1 MAWQSLGEFTLTQQW
16 QYTAPVA
23 GFTFRVT
30 PVGAPSLALRG
41 EAAIAI
47 LEGNEIYPLQARP
60 FPGVGAILQ
69 LPTSVIG
76 NDQRL
81 ALRRTD
87 SAQTPFVIQVEIL
100 TGSFSEQLQ
109 ALTDSPEFENPP
121 GFSSVQTLEEVES
134 LVGAAITAHTSAPD
148 PHTQYPSL
156 TEVAEAITGAVES
169 HIGTQNPHA
178 QYVRLTEF
186 QPLQSAVSQ
195 NTQDI
200 SELASD
206 VDSNQLA
213 IANLQTTTA
222 DLATNKAPLVHT
234 HQIAQID
241 GLSTTLSDLLTD
253 LGGKVSWSELEDP
266 LNALDGNVGSLTTRL
281 DSLETDFAGHTHPM
295 NEVVGLQD
303 ALDSKAPVVHTH
315 STNQIDGLQ
324 AALDGKAP
332 SSHTHSFGQY
342 ELVYGWFGI
351 SQSISTTLVD
361 LQALDTTA
369 NNLKLVGFT
378 YNITNRELITPAGGL
393 YLVAIAGRVNDFTNV
408 NSLRLSIFI
417 NNNEALR
424 SINTYCAFRVTP
436 IGANVPVRFQAS
448 CDQSRT
454 LNAGAFIWRIGV

>member
-87 SAQTPFVIQVEIL
+87 SAQTPFLIRVEIL
-100 TGSFSEQLQ
+100 VGSFSEQLQ

-121 GFSSVQTLEEVES
+121 GFTTIQTLEEVES

-148 PHTQYPSL
+148 PHTQYPS
-156 TEVAEAITGAVES
+156 VAEVSDTITGA
-169 HIGTQNPHA
+169 IGLHVGTENPHA

-195 NTQDI
+195 NVQDI

-213 IANLQTTTA
+213 IANLQATTA

-241 GLSTTLSDLLTD
+241 GLSGQLLDLLTD
-253 LGGKVSWSELEDP
+253 LGEKVSWSELEDP
-266 LNALDGNVGSLTTRL
+266 LSALDGNVGSLTTRL

-295 NEVVGLQD
+295 NEVVGLQA
-303 ALDSKAPVVHTH
+303 ALDAKAPSSHTH
-315 STNQIDGLQ
+315 STNQIDDLQ

-332 SSHTHSFGQY
+332 SSHTHSFGQH
-342 ELVYGWFGI
+342 EIIHGWFNI
-351 SQSISTTLVD
+351 SQAVSSTLVN
-361 LQALDTTA
+361 LPAIDTTA
-369 NNLKLVGFT
+369 SNLRLVGFT
-378 YNITNRELITPAGGL
+378 YGVTNQEFITPAGGL
-393 YLVAIAGRVNDFTNV
+393 YLIAIAGRLNDFTNV
-408 NSLRLSIFI
+408 NSFRLSVFV
-417 NNNEALR
+417 NNNESLR
-424 SINTYCAFRVTP
+424 SINSYSAVRITT
-436 IGANVPVRFQAS
+436 IGANVPIRFQAS

-454 LNAGAFIWRIGV
+454 FTGGAFVWRIA